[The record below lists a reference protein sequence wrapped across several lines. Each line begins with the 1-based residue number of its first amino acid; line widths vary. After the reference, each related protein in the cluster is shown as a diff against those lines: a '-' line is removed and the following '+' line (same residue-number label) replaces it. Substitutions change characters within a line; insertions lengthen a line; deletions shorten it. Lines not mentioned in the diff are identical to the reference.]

1 MQAQIQAAEISGYYV
16 KSIWFV
22 AICAAIL
29 GSVGGGSNSLAVC
42 ILAIIGVEL
51 RSQNLTT
58 YAYKACTASV
68 IFDIIYLASLSILNG
83 WWVITFGSFGII
95 GKFIMIYFGK
105 KYLEEDL
112 QSGLLVSGGGG
123 GGADGEYHEPTL
135 HAPGDSA
142 PQNSAGEQQQ
152 QQHQYQQQTVLKAV
166 GGYQSAL

>member
-16 KSIWFV
+16 KSIWSV

-29 GSVGGGSNSLAVC
+29 GSAGGGSNSLAVC
-42 ILAIIGVEL
+42 LLAIIGVEL

-68 IFDIIYLASLSILNG
+68 IFDIIYLATLSILNG
-83 WWVITFGSFGII
+83 WWVLTFGSFGII
-95 GKFIMIYFGK
+95 FKFIMIYFGK

-142 PQNSAGEQQQ
+142 PQNSASEQQQ

>member
-16 KSIWFV
+16 KSIWSV

-29 GSVGGGSNSLAVC
+29 GSA
-42 ILAIIGVEL
+42 
-51 RSQNLTT
+51 
-58 YAYKACTASV
+58 
-68 IFDIIYLASLSILNG
+68 
-83 WWVITFGSFGII
+83 
-95 GKFIMIYFGK
+95 
-105 KYLEEDL
+105 
-112 QSGLLVSGGGG
+112 GGG

-135 HAPGDSA
+135 HAPGDSV